1 MIPSLGRRAGAAT
14 TGRPELPR
22 DLVAYLMAVIAFLQV
37 EHEFALSRRII
48 GEFQQGSPPGGR
60 VDLRGALGGRRNLR
74 FDIEP
79 VAGRCRLSL
88 RVDEA
93 ITAREYLVIG
103 LRQIGYQI
111 AALVIGHYDACEF
124 RREVLSLGDHPTTG
138 FRPFRTGHDTA
149 DGLLAN
155 R

>member
-1 MIPSLGRRAGAAT
+1 MIPSLDRRAGAAT
-14 TGRPELPR
+14 TGRPELSR

-37 EHEFALSRRII
+37 EHELALSRGIV
-48 GEFQQGSPPGGR
+48 GEFQHGSPPGCR
-60 VDLRGALGGRRNLR
+60 VDLRGALGSRRNLR
-74 FDIEP
+74 FEIEP
-79 VAGRCRLSL
+79 VAGSGRLPL

-111 AALVIGHYDACEF
+111 AALVIGHYDA
-124 RREVLSLGDHPTTG
+124 REIRWQVLSLGDHPNTG
-138 FRPFRTGHDTA
+138 FRPFRAGHDTA

>member
-37 EHEFALSRRII
+37 EHELALSRRII
-48 GEFQQGSPPGGR
+48 RESQHGRPPGGR
-60 VDLRGALGGRRNLR
+60 VDLRGALGVRRNLR
-74 FDIEP
+74 FDIEL
-79 VAGRCRLSL
+79 VAGSGRLPL

-124 RREVLSLGDHPTTG
+124 RWQVLRACLEITFPY
-138 FRPFRTGHDTA
+138 
-149 DGLLAN
+149 
-155 R
+155 